1 MNIKTQL
8 IVMKMFITGVCFLF
22 QKKAEVCILCLFTAA
37 AGWLVQNNFNIFL
50 KISFDSHTA
59 LSLL

>member
-22 QKKAEVCILCLFTAA
+22 KKKSRGLYIVFIYSSSWL
-37 AGWLVQNNFNIFL
+37 AG
-50 KISFDSHTA
+50 SE
-59 LSLL
+59 